1 MALVFLMLMAIV
13 MLVAGI
19 AIITTYSTKI
29 EHSLAG
35 IVCVFGAGIAII
47 TVVDIHKKEQP
58 KTMTINYEFR
68 DSVYVPID
76 TVINNN

>member
-29 EHSLAG
+29 EHSLSG
-35 IVCVFGAGIAII
+35 IICVFVAGAAII
-47 TVVDIHKKEQP
+47 TLIDLHKKEQP
-58 KTMTINYEFR
+58 KTMNINNDFR
-68 DSVYVPID
+68 DSVYVAID